1 MAVPASGT
9 EVLRALLDRA
19 GLKPVTRDEY
29 SRLVRYDDLIVIVLG
44 DPEAEM
50 NRLVRVQPQLIIE
63 RVLANG
69 GAVLVAADTDM
80 AIGFS
85 LRPQGQASAA
95 IIGIRVECL
104 NAKATLDD
112 RRTCPLI
119 VPISRQDPRLG
130 VFAPDPTTALGKLFT
145 GDEQSGMRPLR
156 RVATNHPA
164 VLQVTDFT
172 GHFRFPLARFP
183 RGCVMIRDDGQQ
195 FLLPENALLAVGGY
209 GPDEDNP
216 SGYNYL
222 AVADH
227 SIFINQ
233 MLLEPNTDNL
243 ELTYRVIDYLR
254 KPNVLSTKDSMRKRC
269 LFIENG
275 RIVERFDELRQAFKQ
290 ELPLPQVN
298 LWAIQDKLVDLGNAI
313 LDDVQSRDVPN
324 KLVIGSM
331 GLPSILRFILVLLTI
346 YAVWFIL
353 RRLFVSRKPTDIPPA
368 PNVPGAVSGP
378 PGVFDRRQRELV
390 RRNNL
395 YEPVRDLLRE
405 FFTSLGIGPKPGPH
419 HPKLV
424 ISTEVRKP
432 ESLRKAVEDFW
443 NLAFGP
449 PQIVPVTRW
458 RELEPYFERLQHA
471 HADGLWWFETEQA
484 PAGSKE

>member
-1 MAVPASGT
+1 
-9 EVLRALLDRA
+9 
-19 GLKPVTRDEY
+19 
-29 SRLVRYDDLIVIVLG
+29 
-44 DPEAEM
+44 
-50 NRLVRVQPQLIIE
+50 
-63 RVLANG
+63 
-69 GAVLVAADTDM
+69 
-80 AIGFS
+80 
-85 LRPQGQASAA
+85 
-95 IIGIRVECL
+95 
-104 NAKATLDD
+104 
-112 RRTCPLI
+112 
-119 VPISRQDPRLG
+119 
-130 VFAPDPTTALGKLFT
+130 
-145 GDEQSGMRPLR
+145 
-156 RVATNHPA
+156 
-164 VLQVTDFT
+164 
-172 GHFRFPLARFP
+172 
-183 RGCVMIRDDGQQ
+183 MIRDDGQQ